1 MNTVCTPEYP
11 DNKRRYELMRADSLD
26 MAKSVLGKA
35 LDANQAIAMRQLD
48 VYSMQADEAEAAA
61 LSDSLDESQKIAA
74 VKRSYAIRADM
85 NHQVQR
91 HTALNTLIA
100 FGSMVLEAVV

>member
-1 MNTVCTPEYP
+1 
-11 DNKRRYELMRADSLD
+11 
-26 MAKSVLGKA
+26 MAKTILNKA

-48 VYSMQADEAEAAA
+48 VYSMQADEAEAAI
-61 LSDSLDESQKIAA
+61 LNDELDESQKIAA

-85 NHQVQR
+85 NYQVQR